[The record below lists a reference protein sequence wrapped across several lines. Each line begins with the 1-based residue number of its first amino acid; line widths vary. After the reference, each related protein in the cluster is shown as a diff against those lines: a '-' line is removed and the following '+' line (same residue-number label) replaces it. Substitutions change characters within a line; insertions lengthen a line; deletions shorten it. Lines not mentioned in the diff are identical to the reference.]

1 MFSKP
6 EIDDVGVEL
15 AKCLVPWLPY
25 HDTKWPFS
33 MCCFQRF
40 SLIIAGSIEHERFVS
55 TVVDDFLKDH
65 GNLPWFT
72 SDILWLQEGPD
83 QSDQSKRKMTCEGQ
97 NLQQVKLLV
106 LHSWSQTW
114 IELEPFSSYR
124 LDFSRESTPISL
136 TSLWFSHKY
145 GTSPFLVG
153 KWSTSMPF

>member
-1 MFSKP
+1 
-6 EIDDVGVEL
+6 
-15 AKCLVPWLPY
+15 
-25 HDTKWPFS
+25 
-33 MCCFQRF
+33 
-40 SLIIAGSIEHERFVS
+40 
-55 TVVDDFLKDH
+55 VDDFLKDH

-83 QSDQSKRKMTCEGQ
+83 QSDQSKRKITCEGQ

-136 TSLWFSHKY
+136 TSLWFSHRY